1 METIT
6 GFVEHIVYRN
16 EENGYTVLNLASN
29 EEDEI
34 TCVGVFQMISEG
46 ESLELTGE
54 YTVHPS
60 YGPQFKVQQY
70 SIKAPEDIASIERY
84 LGSGAIKGVGA
95 ALAARIVR
103 KFKEDTFRIIEEE
116 PERLA
121 EIKGISERK
130 AQEIAQ
136 QTEEKRNGACVLPIA
151 GDDACQWYAGAGHV
165 YRAEA
170 CIDEEGAR
178 KLVEQHE
185 GLVKEHKAEKIT
197 SDAP

>member
-29 EEDEI
+29 EEDEV

-95 ALAARIVR
+95 ALAHGSCGSSKRIHSVLLRKSRSVWQKSRASVNEKHRRSHSRQKKSENYVR
-103 KFKEDTFRIIEEE
+103 
-116 PERLA
+116 
-121 EIKGISERK
+121 
-130 AQEIAQ
+130 Q
-136 QTEEKRNGACVLPIA
+136 
-151 GDDACQWYAGAGHV
+151 
-165 YRAEA
+165 
-170 CIDEEGAR
+170 
-178 KLVEQHE
+178 
-185 GLVKEHKAEKIT
+185 
-197 SDAP
+197 

>member
-29 EEDEI
+29 EEDEV

-70 SIKAPEDIASIERY
+70 SIKAPEDIASIERSKVSEQRWQH
-84 LGSGAIKGVGA
+84 GSCGSSK
-95 ALAARIVR
+95 RIRSVLLRKSRSVWQRSRASVNEKHRRSHSRQKKSENYVR
-103 KFKEDTFRIIEEE
+103 
-116 PERLA
+116 
-121 EIKGISERK
+121 
-130 AQEIAQ
+130 Q
-136 QTEEKRNGACVLPIA
+136 
-151 GDDACQWYAGAGHV
+151 
-165 YRAEA
+165 
-170 CIDEEGAR
+170 
-178 KLVEQHE
+178 
-185 GLVKEHKAEKIT
+185 
-197 SDAP
+197 

>member
-103 KFKEDTFRIIEEE
+103 KFKEDTFRIIEESRSVWQRSRASVNE
-116 PERLA
+116 KHRRSHSRQ
-121 EIKGISERK
+121 KKSENYVR
-130 AQEIAQ
+130 Q
-136 QTEEKRNGACVLPIA
+136 
-151 GDDACQWYAGAGHV
+151 
-165 YRAEA
+165 
-170 CIDEEGAR
+170 
-178 KLVEQHE
+178 
-185 GLVKEHKAEKIT
+185 
-197 SDAP
+197 